1 MSDFIHLQVKS
12 ALLKAR
18 SALKN
23 NDRMEVR
30 RWATYAL
37 KLAPDTETAWLML
50 AAVACPNA
58 SIGYIQRALDINP
71 HSDRAIKGMEW
82 ALRRVQ
88 KQSNRIESIVVKTS
102 KQDTQPVLPRT
113 ENSLKP
119 MSVTKDDQKHVIPT
133 IISTDTGWR
142 EKTPGWKRALKS
154 KSFLFAMVV
163 ILGFGLMAIFASLL
177 APHDPFKLEWTNSN
191 LPPFWVQNRIPSG
204 IIDHPFGTDRWG
216 QDVLSRYLF
225 GLRTAFV
232 IAIGAIP
239 LTALAG
245 TLIGLLSGYLGK
257 KLDSIMILVMD
268 VLQSLPGIMFVV
280 IMILILRNSIK
291 PTWLNGCIT
300 LIIGYSAIGWV
311 GLARMVRI
319 NVLQIKSLLY
329 VESAVA
335 IGATPWRIVTKHIF
349 PNVSHLV
356 MVWIINNIPAIILL
370 EAILGYIGVEITQPT
385 TEKNFSVISWGGLF
399 YSGRSSL
406 SSNPAIMLL
415 PALSLLLLSMS
426 FILIGDYLHKQFS
439 N

>member
-1 MSDFIHLQVKS
+1 MSDPVYLQVKS
-12 ALLKAR
+12 ALLIAGG
-18 SALKN
+18 ALKN
-23 NDRMEVR
+23 NDRMEAR
-30 RWATYAL
+30 RWATYTL
-37 KLAPDTETAWLML
+37 KLAPDSETAWLIL
-50 AAVACPNA
+50 AAVACPKA
-58 SIGYIQRALDINP
+58 SVAYIQRALDINP
-71 HSDRAIKGMEW
+71 HNDRAIKGMEW
-82 ALRRVQ
+82 ALQRVQ
-88 KQSNRIESIVVKTS
+88 RQSNRIESVVVKTS
-102 KQDTQPVLPRT
+102 KQDTQPVIPRT
-113 ENSLKP
+113 EDSLKRP
-119 MSVTKDDQKHVIPT
+119 SVTKEDIEPVIPT
-133 IISTDTGWR
+133 LISTDNGRR
-142 EKTPGWKRALKS
+142 EKISGWKKALKS
-154 KSFLFAMVV
+154 KSFLFGLIM
-163 ILGFGLMAIFASLL
+163 ILVFGLMAIFAPLL
-177 APHDPFKLEWTNSN
+177 APHDPFKLGWTNSN

-232 IAIGAIP
+232 IAVGAIP

-245 TLIGLLSGYLGK
+245 TLIGLLSGYLGRK
-257 KLDSIMILVMD
+257 FDSIVTIILD
-268 VLQSLPGIMFVV
+268 VLQSLPGIMFIV
-280 IMILILRNSIK
+280 ITILILRKLLS

-329 VESAVA
+329 VEAAVA
-335 IGATPWRIVTKHIF
+335 IGASPWRILSKHIF

-356 MVWIINNIPAIILL
+356 MVWVVNNFPAIILL

-399 YSGRSSL
+399 FSGRSAL

-426 FILIGDYLHKQFS
+426 FILIGDYLHRQFS